1 MEDQLYKI
9 HNSRGELVIVFL
21 RRDKR
26 LKKTSRWELR
36 QDGTLLLRVPARL
49 PKRRVGDLLQ
59 QVTTQLDKA
68 IEYNARRSDVDLQ
81 QRAEQI
87 NHKHFHNK
95 IQWNAIRWVSN
106 MQTRLGSCTGGG
118 STDGEIRISD
128 KIKDWPEWV
137 IDYVIAHELLHR
149 KHPNHSSA
157 FWDELKAAYPRTEQA
172 RGFIQG
178 VSFATGRKF
187 EHDRPAT

>member
-1 MEDQLYKI
+1 MEDQQYNI
-9 HNSRGELVIVFL
+9 HNSRGELVKVFL

-26 LKKTSRWELR
+26 LRKTSRWELR
-36 QDGTLLLRVPARL
+36 PDGSLLVRVPTRL
-49 PKRRVGDLLQ
+49 PKRRVSDLLK
-59 QVTTQLDKA
+59 QVSTQLDKA
-68 IEYNARRSDVDLQ
+68 IQQHARRNDADLQ

-87 NHKHFHNK
+87 NRKHFHNK

-118 STDGEIRISD
+118 LTDGEIRISD
-128 KIKDWPEWV
+128 KIKHWPDWV

-178 VSFATGRKF
+178 VSFATGRKLN
-187 EHDRPAT
+187 DDQQAT